1 MKMEVQNVE
10 LRRSAGLT
18 GSRYNPVAHF
28 GDYGTKPSVSVK
40 GGSFL
45 E

>member
-18 GSRYNPVAHF
+18 GSRYNPVASF
-28 GDYGTKPSVSVK
+28 CDYGTKPSVSIK
-40 GGSFL
+40 SGGLL